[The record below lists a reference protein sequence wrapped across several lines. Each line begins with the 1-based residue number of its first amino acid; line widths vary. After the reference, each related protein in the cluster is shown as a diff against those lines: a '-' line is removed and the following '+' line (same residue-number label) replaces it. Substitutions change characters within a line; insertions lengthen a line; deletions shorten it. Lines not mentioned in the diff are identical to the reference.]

1 MESTQNPAAPA
12 PIQPPSSPEMSPQEN
27 LGRSTR
33 DSMPLEQQTNFQ
45 VPSSQEPTQNPTEGQ
60 MPPQSQTDFQQQR
73 PEESAQ
79 NSSTDE
85 QYYNDQGLV
94 PGFSKPMKE
103 EILLQWTAPSRPFK
117 KHNRQFYSTIG
128 VIAGLIALILFFA
141 GQVLPVAVVIAVVF
155 LTYVMNSIEPGDVVH
170 KLTTYGIRVEDELY
184 YWEELGRFWIK
195 EKFDQPVLYIEVG
208 RFPSR
213 LTILLG
219 KISKEDMTLI
229 LDEVLLNEEPPP
241 TSYEKAAKWL
251 HEKIPIDLEA

>member
-1 MESTQNPAAPA
+1 MESTQNPAASA
-12 PIQPPSSPEMSPQEN
+12 PMQPPGNPEMSSQEN
-27 LGRSTR
+27 LGQIFGESTK
-33 DSMPLEQQTNFQ
+33 
-45 VPSSQEPTQNPTEGQ
+45 NPAERQITHQ
-60 MPPQSQTDFQQQR
+60 PQTDFQQQG
-73 PEESAQ
+73 PEEPSQ
-79 NSSTDE
+79 NSAAPQMPPQNTSTNE
-85 QYYNDQGLV
+85 QYYEDQSFV
-94 PGFSKPMKE
+94 PGFNKPIKE
-103 EILLQWTAPSRPFK
+103 EVLLQWTAPSRPFK

-141 GQVLPVAVVIAVVF
+141 GQVLPVAVVVAVVF

-170 KLTTYGIRVEDELY
+170 KFTTYGIRVEDELY

-229 LDEVLLNEEPPP
+229 LDEVLLNQEPPP

-251 HEKIPIDLEA
+251 HEKVPIDLEA